1 MDTASSNTADKQRQE
16 PPGKPFVKGDP
27 RINRKGRPKSADA
40 LKSLIQSILHEAA
53 TKGADGEQIIIDGH
67 VATNLEMMIR
77 SMMKNPRHVEALLD
91 RAYGKVPQALEHS
104 GPGGGPVTMVIEYV
118 NRRPTGDDPAGSA
131 TPDASADTGQ

>member
-1 MDTASSNTADKQRQE
+1 MEEPRSNTTEKQQGGVT
-16 PPGKPFVKGDP
+16 GKGFVKGDP

-77 SMMKNPRHVEALLD
+77 SMMKNPRHVETLLD

-104 GPGGGPVTMVIEYV
+104 GPGGGNLVIEV
-118 NRRPTGDDPAGSA
+118 RRIGDKSSDK
-131 TPDASADTGQ
+131 TD

>member
-1 MDTASSNTADKQRQE
+1 MAEPRSNTTEKQQGGVT
-16 PPGKPFVKGDP
+16 GKGFVKGDP

-53 TKGADGEQIIIDGH
+53 TKGTEGEKIIIDGH
-67 VATNLEMMIR
+67 VATNLEMVIR
-77 SMMKNPRHVEALLD
+77 GMMKNPRHVETLLD

-118 NRRPTGDDPAGSA
+118 NRRPTGDDPAGSTA
-131 TPDASADTGQ
+131 PDASADTGQ